1 MNQNRIV
8 ITGTISSGKSS
19 LSDILRKKGYL
30 VIDSDKINAKLLE
43 KDQINYKEILSSRA
57 FDEAFED
64 GIINKKILGEII
76 FNDPKKRELINKISH
91 KNIISY
97 INKEIENSK
106 EKNVF
111 IEIPLYF
118 QMKEK
123 FSCEY
128 VWLVTANKDV
138 QIKRLMNRDKI
149 DKDFAIKKINSQNF
163 LLMKEKSDL
172 IFDNSTSLD
181 DLEKK
186 VDIALD
192 NLEKK
197 WKL

>member
-1 MNQNRIV
+1 MNQNKIV

-19 LSDILRKKGYL
+19 LSDILRKKGYE

-43 KDQINYKEILSSRA
+43 KDQINYREILSSGA
-57 FDEAFED
+57 FNEAFED
-64 GIINKKILGEII
+64 GIINKKNLGKII
-76 FNDPKKRELINKISH
+76 FNDPKKRELINKITH

-97 INKEIENSK
+97 INKIIEKSN
-106 EKNVF
+106 EKNIF
-111 IEIPLYF
+111 IEIPLFF

-123 FSCEY
+123 FPCDY
-128 VWLVTANKDV
+128 VWLVVANKDV
-138 QIKRLMNRDKI
+138 QIQRLMQRDKI
-149 DKDFAIKKINSQNF
+149 DEDFALKKINSQNF
-163 LLMKEKSDL
+163 SLMKEKSDL
-172 IFDNSTSLD
+172 IFDNSTSLY

-186 VDIALD
+186 VEIALD

>member
-43 KDQINYKEILSSRA
+43 KDQINYREILSSGA

-123 FSCEY
+123 FPCEY

-197 WKL
+197 

>member
-1 MNQNRIV
+1 MNQNKIV
-8 ITGTISSGKSS
+8 ITGTIASGKSS
-19 LSDILRKKGYL
+19 LSEILKKKGYQ
-30 VIDSDKINAKLLE
+30 VIDSDKVNKKLLE
-43 KDQINYKEILSSRA
+43 KDQINYKEILSSKA
-57 FDEAFED
+57 FDEAFDAD
-64 GIINKKILGEII
+64 GLDKKKLAEII
-76 FNDPKKRELINKISH
+76 FNNREKRELINKITH
-91 KNIISY
+91 KNIIAY
-97 INKEIENSK
+97 INSLIKEKK
-106 EKNVF
+106 EKNIFV
-111 IEIPLYF
+111 EIPLYF

-123 FSCEY
+123 FPCEY

-138 QIKRLMNRDKI
+138 QIKRLMARDKI

-163 LLMKEKSDL
+163 SLMKEKSDL

-197 WKL
+197 